1 MWEQTPKSEKSQ
13 IPSHSASL
21 ISNYKKQ
28 DWSNWTKFTEICTV
42 YENEKG
48 WLMIRIPKWMILTW
62 DIYVAPISDERK
74 KLIEDR
80 IEANKAR
87 QAEAAQEDWEDL
99 PFN

>member
-1 MWEQTPKSEKSQ
+1 
-13 IPSHSASL
+13 
-21 ISNYKKQ
+21 
-28 DWSNWTKFTEICTV
+28 
-42 YENEKG
+42 
-48 WLMIRIPKWMILTW
+48 MILTW